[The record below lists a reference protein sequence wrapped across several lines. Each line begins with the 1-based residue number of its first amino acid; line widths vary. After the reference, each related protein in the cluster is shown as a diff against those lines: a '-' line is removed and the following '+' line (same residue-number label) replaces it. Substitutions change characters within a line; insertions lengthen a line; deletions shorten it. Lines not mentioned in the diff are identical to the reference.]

1 MYMHVH
7 VYYMHVQQMT
17 VKVHTN
23 GHTQLQGDE
32 ECNLDKQHVY
42 ITPRTSIQDPH
53 FIHVFLHLVHIH
65 AYMHTCTCIIHLVH
79 MIYKSNMIAMHKVQE
94 SNMISLLCQL

>member
-42 ITPRTSIQDPH
+42 ITQYK
-53 FIHVFLHLVHIH
+53 IHTL
-65 AYMHTCTCIIHLVH
+65 YMYFYTLYTYMYRGTCTLTPSTHDIQ
-79 MIYKSNMIAMHKVQE
+79 K
-94 SNMISLLCQL
+94 